1 MLKNSDFL
9 RGMGLGLMAGT
20 TLGFAVAPKKK
31 QSRMKSTA
39 GKAIRAVGDV
49 VEQISDAMGK

>member
-1 MLKNSDFL
+1 MKNSEFL
-9 RGMGLGLMAGT
+9 RGMGLGLMAGA

-31 QSRMKSTA
+31 QSHMKSTA